1 MRFQV
6 QNQLDEL
13 AVQLANVSQDR
24 DEAQSRANDL
34 EQRLNSA
41 LEVQATRQASENSE
55 ATSTLP
61 DVRPTANPEEFTPE
75 NFIWVKQQW
84 DRVAKENLKM
94 DNSLYIAG
102 VEKHRLEAENIRL
115 SRVIENYQKRKMG
128 HGRSMNDA
136 AQQTENESPRIA
148 TVATQTD
155 FMDQI
160 SLQNTANKPIEP
172 EHQAVPPQQPRIV
185 MTDAAIQAVE
195 QHDENILLDELPDQ
209 TIKDSGA
216 LEVTIQELTGDKERL
231 EKQLEVCI
239 KQNASGRD
247 SSTQTEGT
255 RASRT
260 DHENRLADKSENNV
274 NRQENTE
281 RRSALEQPQNE
292 DSPPEEPESQVSD
305 ANPEEAQIRSTD
317 PGVEVQGADVEM
329 GGITTGQDSP
339 APQDIAM
346 ENDAPAMPAT
356 PPARLETEV
365 ILRFDLQ
372 WHLNSISRDSRTN
385 SDDARR
391 RRDSRRPERQR
402 RREQRR
408 LEREEEA
415 QRPRKHR
422 DRSYEVYTQKK
433 KTLWP
438 LGWVRYRRRTL
449 MDFFS
454 FSYMF
459 SRRLSYRSRCI

>member
-1 MRFQV
+1 
-6 QNQLDEL
+6 
-13 AVQLANVSQDR
+13 
-24 DEAQSRANDL
+24 
-34 EQRLNSA
+34 
-41 LEVQATRQASENSE
+41 
-55 ATSTLP
+55 
-61 DVRPTANPEEFTPE
+61 
-75 NFIWVKQQW
+75 
-84 DRVAKENLKM
+84 
-94 DNSLYIAG
+94 
-102 VEKHRLEAENIRL
+102 
-115 SRVIENYQKRKMG
+115 
-128 HGRSMNDA
+128 
-136 AQQTENESPRIA
+136 
-148 TVATQTD
+148 
-155 FMDQI
+155 
-160 SLQNTANKPIEP
+160 
-172 EHQAVPPQQPRIV
+172 

-356 PPARLETEV
+356 PPARLETE
-365 ILRFDLQ
+365 IQERTATMLDADETADDL
-372 WHLNSISRDSRTN
+372 NAKDDESR
-385 SDDARR
+385 
-391 RRDSRRPERQR
+391 
-402 RREQRR
+402 
-408 LEREEEA
+408 
-415 QRPRKHR
+415 
-422 DRSYEVYTQKK
+422 
-433 KTLWP
+433 
-438 LGWVRYRRRTL
+438 GG
-449 MDFFS
+449 
-454 FSYMF
+454 
-459 SRRLSYRSRCI
+459 